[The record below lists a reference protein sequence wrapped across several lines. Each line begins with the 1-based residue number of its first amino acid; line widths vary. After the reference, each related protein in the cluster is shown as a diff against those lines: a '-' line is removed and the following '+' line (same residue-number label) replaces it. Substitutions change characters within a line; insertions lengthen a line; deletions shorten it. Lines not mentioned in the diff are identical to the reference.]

1 MASSFSQGFRGV
13 LRAPALLAGV
23 FLITLLTALPLAL
36 TVRSAIAASLGRSLA
51 ANAAA
56 DGVNYDWWQEFSS
69 QASGVASSFTP
80 AIIGFAATLDRLSS
94 VADAR
99 VPILPLAAAAAAYLL
114 VWLFLT
120 GGIIDRYARQ
130 RRTGAIGFF
139 SASGVF
145 FWRFLRLTVIAGLA
159 YWFLFAYVHRWLLTD
174 VYRRFTQDLSV
185 ERDAFFWR
193 VLLYGVFGMLLVTVN
208 LLIDY
213 TKIRLVVEDR
223 RSVIGA
229 IFAAGGFIYRRS
241 GRVVGLY
248 ALNTLV
254 FLVLIGLWAAV
265 APGAGRADWTMW
277 AGLALTQLYV
287 LARLIVKLQFLASQT
302 ALFQASLAH
311 AAYTATP
318 APVWPQSPA
327 AELISS

>member
-23 FLITLLTALPLAL
+23 FLITLLTALPLAM

-80 AIIGFAATLDRLSS
+80 AVIGFSATLDRLSS

-99 VPILPLAAAAAAYLL
+99 VPILPLAAAATAYLL

-145 FWRFLRLTVIAGLA
+145 FWRFLRLAVIAGLA

-185 ERDAFFWR
+185 ERDAFFCASC
-193 VLLYGVFGMLLVTVN
+193 FTVCS
-208 LLIDY
+208 
-213 TKIRLVVEDR
+213 ECC
-223 RSVIGA
+223 S
-229 IFAAGGFIYRRS
+229 
-241 GRVVGLY
+241 
-248 ALNTLV
+248 
-254 FLVLIGLWAAV
+254 
-265 APGAGRADWTMW
+265 
-277 AGLALTQLYV
+277 
-287 LARLIVKLQFLASQT
+287 
-302 ALFQASLAH
+302 
-311 AAYTATP
+311 
-318 APVWPQSPA
+318 
-327 AELISS
+327 